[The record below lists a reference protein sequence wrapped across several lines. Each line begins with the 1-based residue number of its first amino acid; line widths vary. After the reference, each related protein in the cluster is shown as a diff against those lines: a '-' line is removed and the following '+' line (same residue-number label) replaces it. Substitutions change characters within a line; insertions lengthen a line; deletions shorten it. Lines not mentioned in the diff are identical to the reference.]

1 MSKKNPVVK
10 MYHVKYVADMLVPA
24 TSTREAFARGDEELM
39 NMVGDVIAH
48 ESGCLTPVEAKKL
61 KYKELDQV
69 FDIAIENETF
79 HIVPEVSDEE
89 DEEDDESESDTGEDE
104 ECDGNCEECE
114 DEDCEDRTDET
125 DDE

>member
-39 NMVGDVIAH
+39 NMVGDVIAND
-48 ESGCLTPVEAKKL
+48 SGCLTPVEAKKL

-89 DEEDDESESDTGEDE
+89 DDESESDTGEDE
-104 ECDGNCEECE
+104 ECDGDCEECE